1 MFVDLSTLVGKS
13 ILRFLTFTGKLVRFT
28 FYSFGL
34 ILVPP
39 FRLNQYCNV
48 AISVGVRSLPIAN
61 LSALFVGM
69 VMVLNT
75 GYQLQ
80 KFGAKIYSAGIA
92 AIALSREMIP
102 VFTAVVVGSRVA
114 ASIAAELGTM
124 RVTEQIDA
132 MDSLAVNP
140 VKYLVVPRIL
150 ACIFML
156 PVLTIYSDLVGF
168 VGGLFVGATSLN
180 IPPMLYFKHTVN
192 FLTLNDLYSG
202 IFKTFFFGAIIGIVG
217 CFCGF
222 ETRGGAE
229 GVGKSTTLAVVLTL
243 ILILI
248 SDYLLTT
255 WILTFTGLMA

>member
-1 MFVDLSTLVGKS
+1 MFLKLAENIGEKIISFISLG
-13 ILRFLTFTGKLVRFT
+13 GKLVNFS
-28 FYSFGL
+28 FYSLGIIF
-34 ILVPP
+34 VPP
-39 FRLNQYCNV
+39 FRFGQYCEV
-48 AISVGVRSLPIAN
+48 AKQVGLKSLPIAN

-114 ASIAAELGTM
+114 SSIAAELGTM

-156 PVLTIYSDLVGF
+156 PILTIYSDLVGF
-168 VGGLFVGATSLN
+168 FGGLFVGATSLN
-180 IPPMLYFKHTVN
+180 IPPRLYYNHTLK

-222 ETRGGAE
+222 ETKGGAE
-229 GVGKSTTLAVVLTL
+229 GVGRATTLAVVLTL
-243 ILILI
+243 IFILI
-248 SDYLLTT
+248 SDYILTT
-255 WILTFTGLMA
+255 WILTLTGWLY